1 MDRIFI
7 VFLLVLSGCATIRQP
22 TVELSAEVGHRIT
35 EMERLHLL
43 TIQRYFDA
51 ERQKVDVFLTD
62 TWQPL
67 FLKNFL
73 AISGVLEKLYQTSQ
87 FSDARRK
94 ELEEAMKEY
103 LVDPAEAGAAV
114 GDLVDRLGES
124 RRDEPEL
131 VRQVLNN
138 YVEDDQLDAAAA
150 NIAALLGTEEP
161 ANIMMEFAAAA
172 HEQIAAQRADLM
184 KPIDQMEQE
193 ALAAL
198 SASYA
203 QMAAAQAHVTGRLE
217 AAAKLTTEQQL
228 LLKGLGIEATSGKIT
243 NGLSHL
249 STEINKGLSAFRNE
263 IEPNTVMEQLLSLIG
278 KATAVG
284 SSQFQPG
291 QTSGNQ

>member
-1 MDRIFI
+1 MDRTFI
-7 VFLLVLSGCATIRQP
+7 VFLLVLSGCATIQQP

-51 ERQKVDVFLTD
+51 ERQKVDAFLTD

-73 AISGVLEKLYQTSQ
+73 ATSGVLEELYRTSQ
-87 FSDARRK
+87 FSDARRR

-103 LVDPAEAGAAV
+103 LVDPAEAVAAV

-124 RRDEPEL
+124 RRGEPEL

-198 SASYA
+198 SGSYA

-249 STEINKGLSAFRNE
+249 STEINKGLSLLRNE
-263 IEPNTVMEQLLSLIG
+263 REPGTLMEQLLSLIG
-278 KATAVG
+278 NVTSVG

-291 QTSGNQ
+291 QTTGNQ